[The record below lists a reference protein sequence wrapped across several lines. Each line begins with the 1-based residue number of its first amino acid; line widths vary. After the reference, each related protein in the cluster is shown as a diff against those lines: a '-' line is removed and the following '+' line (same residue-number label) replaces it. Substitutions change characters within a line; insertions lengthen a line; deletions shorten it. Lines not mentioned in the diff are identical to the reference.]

1 MSTST
6 PSSASSRALNAEA
19 ARVLGLE
26 RVEVETVTV
35 RPASREDLL
44 AAIESGEDLRG
55 YTRDDAGFL
64 LPAVVHHV
72 RTRDVFAAI
81 PNPKPRDPE
90 YIADRNTVVGQAV
103 RLEGRNVFGTSAA
116 WEGFTTEEAEE
127 AALLLDSIR
136 RTEFY
141 VDDPNGQELPL
152 MPVHGAQA
160 TVSVIVEGIDA
171 DDLAER
177 IEALLAA
184 EFGPALGKNRKV
196 LTRPVENRR
205 VDVADAT
212 NGTLHAVGILAAEVP
227 LVMNGRGAVETRPHK
242 RTDGLIIGS

>member
-6 PSSASSRALNAEA
+6 PNRALNVEA

-35 RPASREDLL
+35 RPAARDDLL
-44 AAIESGEDLRG
+44 AAVASGGELHG

-64 LPAVVHHV
+64 LPAVV
-72 RTRDVFAAI
+72 RQTGTRDVFAAI
-81 PNPKPRDPE
+81 PNPRPSGPE
-90 YIADRNTVVGQAV
+90 YVADRNTVVGQRV
-103 RLEGRNVFGTSAA
+103 RLEGRTVFGTTAA
-116 WEGFTTEEAEE
+116 WEDFTTADAEE
-127 AALLLDSIR
+127 SALLLDSIR

-141 VDDPNGQELPL
+141 VADPDGEALPL

-184 EFGPALGKNRKV
+184 EFGTALGKNRKV

-227 LVMNGRGAVETRPHK
+227 LVMNGRGAVETRPHQ

>member
-6 PSSASSRALNAEA
+6 PSSASSKALNDAA

-26 RVEVETVTV
+26 RVKVEIATV
-35 RPASREDLL
+35 RTAGRADLL
-44 AAIESGEDLRG
+44 AAIESGEEVHG
-55 YTRDDAGFL
+55 YVQDDAGFL
-64 LPAVVHHV
+64 LPATLRET
-72 RTRDVFAAI
+72 RTRDVFAAV
-81 PNPKPRDPE
+81 PNSRPSGPD
-90 YIADRNTVVGQAV
+90 YVVDRNTVVGQRV

-116 WEGFTTEEAEE
+116 WEDFTTDEAEE
-127 AALLLDSIR
+127 AARLLDSIS

-141 VDDPNGQELPL
+141 VDDPDGQPLPL

-227 LVMNGRGAVETRPHK
+227 LVMNGRGAVETRPHR
-242 RTDGLIIGS
+242 RTDGLIVGS